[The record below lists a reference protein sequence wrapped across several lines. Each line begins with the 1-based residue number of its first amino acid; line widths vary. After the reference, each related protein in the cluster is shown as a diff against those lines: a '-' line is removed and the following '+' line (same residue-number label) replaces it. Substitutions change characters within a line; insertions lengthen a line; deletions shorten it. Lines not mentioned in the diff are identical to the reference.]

1 MHPAFFM
8 SAKSARNCRKAFRWA
23 HIKKSWASG
32 YTENTHRKPRPTT
45 PLKRGV
51 CWGARCFFGARFRC
65 PPHGMPGAGGSE
77 SARNCREAFRCGW
90 WDFGSY
96 TLFKDPGFQLL
107 PITALTCSRTCGF
120 RARVPGA
127 LRVVLPLV
135 LWRWCCGAGAV
146 VLELEL
152 VLVLVL
158 ELELELEL
166 VLVLWCCR
174 WCCGAAAGA
183 VAVGLTT
190 LLPLALGARC
200 CAHGDGA
207 RLGCWVPPAAWRA
220 QFPCTRIGCIPH
232 PAQGHRRT
240 RAGHAAYAL
249 APTHKPRAVGS
260 CDNQLVVLRC
270 ARNAAWWRLH
280 QH

>member
-96 TLFKDPGFQLL
+96 TLFKDPEFQLL

-120 RARVPGA
+120 RARSLTLCAPVV
-127 LRVVLPLV
+127 RVCAGCCRWPWVL
-135 LWRWCCGAGAV
+135 GAGCW
-146 VLELEL
+146 VLGAGCWVL

-158 ELELELEL
+158 SAE
-166 VLVLWCCR
+166 C
-174 WCCGAAAGA
+174 
-183 VAVGLTT
+183 
-190 LLPLALGARC
+190 
-200 CAHGDGA
+200 
-207 RLGCWVPPAAWRA
+207 
-220 QFPCTRIGCIPH
+220 
-232 PAQGHRRT
+232 
-240 RAGHAAYAL
+240 
-249 APTHKPRAVGS
+249 
-260 CDNQLVVLRC
+260 
-270 ARNAAWWRLH
+270 
-280 QH
+280 